1 MQQIFRCTFWL
12 VPVLFMLSS
21 CEKDPGEGGSSSIKG
36 YVHVTDYNANFLIIQ
51 GYYDGANEWVYL
63 VYGDD
68 TSYGDRINSE
78 PDGTFEFKY
87 LREGNYKIYVYS
99 EDTTLAGKHAV
110 MKEVHISKKKQSVDA
125 GTFEIA
131 KR

>member
-1 MQQIFRCTFWL
+1 MKTYFSVTGLLLAFLLIFTA
-12 VPVLFMLSS
+12 

-36 YVHVTDYNANFLIIQ
+36 YVHVTDYNTNFLIIQ
-51 GYYDGANEWVYL
+51 GYYDGANEWVYIN
-63 VYGDD
+63 YGDD
-68 TSYGDRINSE
+68 ISYSERINTG

-87 LREGNYKIYVYS
+87 LRKGKYTLYVYS
-99 EDTTLAGKHAV
+99 EDTTLAGQHAV
-110 MKEVHISKKKQSVDA
+110 IKEVEITKNRQTVDA